1 MNFIKRIV
9 RLLSIT
15 IISMLIIPIIT
26 INTVK
31 ADAGMLVTLMLF
43 FAVYPVVSV
52 VIGIISG
59 EDVKHFWFS
68 PAFIAV
74 LFWVFSSFTY
84 KTAFPV
90 LYSILYFLLCL
101 ISMLMASFIKKRKG

>member
-43 FAVYPVVSV
+43 FAVYPVISV

-74 LFWVFSSFTY
+74 LFWVFSLFTY